1 MEEFDKSSLY
11 YVDSTPEGTR
21 YSLYDTAS
29 WKNGLAFKNIDFSE
43 TGLPVIKIAEL
54 NNGIS
59 SSTAYTDKTYSQD
72 VFLTKGDYV
81 FSWSGNPETS
91 IDIYKYNLS
100 DGWLNQH
107 IFKVTPK
114 TEIID
119 KGFFFYLM
127 KFLKP
132 YFKKIATNKQ
142 TTGLGHVTI
151 SDLQRMSV
159 TLPPLPTQQKIAA
172 ILSSLDDKIELNNK
186 INTNLEQQV
195 QALFKNWF
203 VDFEPFGGKMPEGWK
218 EIPLEELC
226 TVITKGTTPT
236 TLGKK
241 FTDSGINFIKG
252 ESILDNHTFDL
263 QKISHIDDETNLMLK
278 RSIIQP
284 NDILFTIA
292 GTLGRFA
299 IIDETLTPANTN
311 QAVGIIRANPE
322 IISPYYLYSFFI
334 GNWHND
340 YYTKRIQQAVQA
352 NLSLGTIKSLPIIIP
367 DSQNLNKYTALIE
380 PLFKQ
385 MKQLE
390 NENIKLANL
399 RDTILPKLIN
409 GEIEV

>member
-1 MEEFDKSSLY
+1 MEEWKEVRLEECVSLLG
-11 YVDSTPEGTR
+11 DGLHGTPKYTE
-21 YSLYDTAS
+21 
-29 WKNGLAFKNIDFSE
+29 NGEYAFINGNNLINGKI
-43 TGLPVIKIAEL
+43 VIKPETKRVNEDEYLKYKKNLTDRTIFVSI
-54 NNGIS
+54 NGTIGNVGTYNGEKIILGKS
-59 SSTAYTDKTYSQD
+59 ACYFNVLDDIDKTFIKYVVSSPLFKTYLETNATGTTIKNVSLAQMRNYS
-72 VFLTKGDYV
+72 FL
-81 FSWSGNPETS
+81 
-91 IDIYKYNLS
+91 I
-100 DGWLNQH
+100 
-107 IFKVTPK
+107 
-114 TEIID
+114 
-119 KGFFFYLM
+119 
-127 KFLKP
+127 
-132 YFKKIATNKQ
+132 
-142 TTGLGHVTI
+142 
-151 SDLQRMSV
+151 
-159 TLPPLPTQQKIAA
+159 PPLPTQQKIAT

-186 INTNLEQQV
+186 INTNLEQQAG
-195 QALFKNWF
+195 ALFKNWF

-226 TVITKGTTPT
+226 TVVTKGTTPT

-299 IIDETLTPANTN
+299 FIDETLTPANTN

-367 DSQNLNKYTALIE
+367 DSQNLDKYTSLVE
-380 PLFKQ
+380 PLFKK

-390 NENIKLANL
+390 NENIKLATL
-399 RDTILPKLIN
+399 RDTLLPKLMN
-409 GEIEV
+409 GEI

>member
-43 TGLPVIKIAEL
+43 SGLPVIKIAEL

-91 IDIYKYNLS
+91 IDIYKYNLP

-159 TLPPLPTQQKIAA
+159 ALPPLPTQQKIAA

-186 INTNLEQQV
+186 INTNLEQQA

-203 VDFEPFGGKMPEGWK
+203 VDFEPFGGKMPERWK
-218 EIPLEELC
+218 VGTIGDLCSTISKTYKSNDSHVVLINTSDVENGIILNHESVPNSNLKGQFKKTFQKGDILYSEIRPANKHYAFVDIDTTSNYIASTKLMVIRPNEDINPHYLYHILTNPDLIQEMQHLAETRSGTFPQITFESELSTYQIPLLPKEEQD
-226 TVITKGTTPT
+226 K
-236 TLGKK
+236 LGELFEK
-241 FTDSGINFIKG
+241 I
-252 ESILDNHTFDL
+252 DNQIFH
-263 QKISHIDDETNLMLK
+263 
-278 RSIIQP
+278 
-284 NDILFTIA
+284 
-292 GTLGRFA
+292 
-299 IIDETLTPANTN
+299 
-311 QAVGIIRANPE
+311 
-322 IISPYYLYSFFI
+322 
-334 GNWHND
+334 
-340 YYTKRIQQAVQA
+340 
-352 NLSLGTIKSLPIIIP
+352 
-367 DSQNLNKYTALIE
+367 
-380 PLFKQ
+380 
-385 MKQLE
+385 
-390 NENIKLANL
+390 NIKENKMLS
-399 RDTILPKLIN
+399 TIRNTLLPKVMN

>member
-1 MEEFDKSSLY
+1 MEEWKECKLGDYCDFQNGYAFKSSEFKTNGEYKIVKIKELKDGLVKFFDDSASVDIQDIKEFEKYKIYRNDVLFALTGDPVSKPNPLSWVGRVSIYRSDENALLNQRTCKIKKSERIDNKFLY
-11 YVDSTPEGTR
+11 YYFRQWENFYALASKATGSASQANISTNTIA
-21 YSLYDTAS
+21 DT
-29 WKNGLAFKNIDFSE
+29 I
-43 TGLPVIKIAEL
+43 IK
-54 NNGIS
+54 
-59 SSTAYTDKTYSQD
+59 
-72 VFLTKGDYV
+72 
-81 FSWSGNPETS
+81 
-91 IDIYKYNLS
+91 
-100 DGWLNQH
+100 
-107 IFKVTPK
+107 
-114 TEIID
+114 
-119 KGFFFYLM
+119 
-127 KFLKP
+127 
-132 YFKKIATNKQ
+132 
-142 TTGLGHVTI
+142 
-151 SDLQRMSV
+151 
-159 TLPPLPTQQKIAA
+159 LPPLPTQQKIAA

-186 INTNLEQQV
+186 INTNLEQQA

-226 TVITKGTTPT
+226 TVVTKGTTPT

-299 IIDETLTPANTN
+299 FIDETLTPANTN

-367 DSQNLNKYTALIE
+367 DSQNLDKYTSIIAPI
-380 PLFKQ
+380 FKQ

-390 NENIKLANL
+390 NENKALSNL
-399 RDTILPKLIN
+399 RDTLLPKLMN
-409 GEIEV
+409 GEIVV

>member
-1 MEEFDKSSLY
+1 M
-11 YVDSTPEGTR
+11 
-21 YSLYDTAS
+21 
-29 WKNGLAFKNIDFSE
+29 
-43 TGLPVIKIAEL
+43 
-54 NNGIS
+54 
-59 SSTAYTDKTYSQD
+59 
-72 VFLTKGDYV
+72 
-81 FSWSGNPETS
+81 
-91 IDIYKYNLS
+91 
-100 DGWLNQH
+100 
-107 IFKVTPK
+107 
-114 TEIID
+114 
-119 KGFFFYLM
+119 
-127 KFLKP
+127 
-132 YFKKIATNKQ
+132 
-142 TTGLGHVTI
+142 
-151 SDLQRMSV
+151 
-159 TLPPLPTQQKIAA
+159 AA
-172 ILSSLDDKIELNNK
+172 KC
-186 INTNLEQQV
+186 
-195 QALFKNWF
+195 
-203 VDFEPFGGKMPEGWK
+203 PRGWK

-226 TVITKGTTPT
+226 TVVTKGTTPT

-252 ESILDNHTFDL
+252 ESIFDNHTFDL

>member
-1 MEEFDKSSLY
+1 MCEGDGMEEFDKSSLY

-21 YSLYDTAS
+21 YSLYDTAN

-43 TGLPVIKIAEL
+43 SGLPVIKIAEL

-91 IDIYKYNLS
+91 IDIYKYNLP

-159 TLPPLPTQQKIAA
+159 ALPPLPTQQKIAA

-186 INTNLEQQV
+186 INTNLEQQAG
-195 QALFKNWF
+195 ALFKNWF
-203 VDFEPFGGKMPEGWK
+203 VDGSEKSHTIGDYIVPKRGKNLLSKDAIPGEVPVVAGGLEPATYHNTANTKAPVLTISASGANAGFVNLWNIPVWSSDSSYIDSEMTNDVYFWYILLKLRQK
-218 EIPLEELC
+218 EIFDSQTGSAQPHIYPQHISVMPISELDFNK
-226 TVITKGTTPT
+226 V
-236 TLGKK
+236 
-241 FTDSGINFIKG
+241 S
-252 ESILDNHTFDL
+252 
-263 QKISHIDDETNLMLK
+263 
-278 RSIIQP
+278 
-284 NDILFTIA
+284 LFTKQV
-292 GTLGRFA
+292 
-299 IIDETLTPANTN
+299 TPFFEQIGAN
-311 QAVGIIRANPE
+311 
-322 IISPYYLYSFFI
+322 
-334 GNWHND
+334 
-340 YYTKRIQQAVQA
+340 QQE
-352 NLSLGTIKSLPIIIP
+352 NLR
-367 DSQNLNKYTALIE
+367 LIT
-380 PLFKQ
+380 
-385 MKQLE
+385 
-390 NENIKLANL
+390 L
-399 RDTILPKLIN
+399 RDTLLPKLMN
-409 GEIEV
+409 GEIEFIK